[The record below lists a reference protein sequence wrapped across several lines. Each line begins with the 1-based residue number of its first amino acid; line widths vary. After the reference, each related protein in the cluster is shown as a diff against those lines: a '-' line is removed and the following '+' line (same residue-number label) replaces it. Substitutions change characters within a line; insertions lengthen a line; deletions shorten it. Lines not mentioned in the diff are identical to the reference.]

1 MYPSAVRITPDPT
14 PDDGICAKP
23 RDEKPSEVM
32 VTTESRTAATTSVSS
47 GAGAALALDAAA
59 ATAAASVGADDG
71 ADRSGP
77 ATSAAVPPAASIAES
92 RTTAAMP
99 TIPPARTRR
108 ACLGVSRDGS
118 GGTTAVRDVSD
129 AANGAETVDPCGVSG
144 LAGPTGVLVAAGSGI
159 DWYGA

>member
-32 VTTESRTAATTSVSS
+32 VTTESRTSATTSVSS
-47 GAGAALALDAAA
+47 GAGAALDAAA
-59 ATAAASVGADDG
+59 ATAGAPVGAGDG
-71 ADRSGP
+71 AERSGP

-99 TIPPARTRR
+99 SIPRPPARRSRR
-108 ACLGVSRDGS
+108 PAFW
-118 GGTTAVRDVSD
+118 GGFGAMLDPVV
-129 AANGAETVDPCGVSG
+129 APFPMNGGGALEPGGVSG
-144 LAGPTGVLVAAGSGI
+144 ATGASG
-159 DWYGA
+159 DL